1 MPKGGLPEEISN
13 KIRNGGVELQI
24 LIQDLK
30 PGTRA
35 NEKASAIQCDLKAS
49 NIFHDNECS
58 TPYATGRKC
67 LVYTSLQCEHFAL
80 SWEMYPATTG

>member
-13 KIRNGGVELQI
+13 KVRNHGVELQI
-24 LIQDLK
+24 LFQDLK

-35 NEKASAIQCDLKAS
+35 NAKALAIRCDLKAS

-58 TPYATGRKC
+58 TPYATGMGKKC
-67 LVYTSLQCEHFAL
+67 SVSYT
-80 SWEMYPATTG
+80 P

>member
-58 TPYATGRKC
+58 TPYATGMGKKC
-67 LVYTSLQCEHFAL
+67 SVSCT
-80 SWEMYPATTG
+80 P